1 MPDSYHT
8 DCVNFDKL
16 RSPLSL
22 AVSESQ
28 DLNDIQ
34 QDDQQPDQHDEETA
48 VPDDEYYTDDDIFE
62 QFLDLHVSIKSC
74 NYYWDSQYLMCSVVL
89 RKHKN
94 TFAFSIVFD
103 IERAHVFEIFPYTT
117 QDPLILHCYGHGSW

>member
-16 RSPLSL
+16 RSPLSA

-34 QDDQQPDQHDEETA
+34 RDDQQPDQYDEETA

-74 NYYWDSQYLMCSVVL
+74 NYCWDSQYVMYWNVL
-89 RKHKN
+89 RKHKL
-94 TFAFSIVFD
+94 FLHFLSF
-103 IERAHVFEIFPYTT
+103 
-117 QDPLILHCYGHGSW
+117 LISRWHMYLKYFLIQH